1 MLKGGKAVLKDK
13 ARRPITEISFSNFST
28 KVAVRP
34 NDCIGI
40 NLLLE
45 TLRVSDYASVP
56 GQRLDLLAPD
66 VAKIAT
72 LSEGAGIPPALLIV
86 AVDVKPLDNPNA
98 DLKIAVDSQPVL
110 VNLSRVGVGSAIFL
124 LFVFRSFVNR
134 SNY

>member
-1 MLKGGKAVLKDK
+1 MRAVLKGGKAVLKDK

-34 NDCIGI
+34 NDSIGI

-45 TLRVSDYASVP
+45 TLRISDYASVP

-72 LSEGAGIPPALLIV
+72 MSEGAGVPPALIILG
-86 AVDVKPLDNPNA
+86 VDVKPLDNPDA
-98 DLKIAVDSQPVL
+98 DLKITVDSQPIL
-110 VNLSRVGVGSAIFL
+110 VNLSRVGLGACRGQSSVIT
-124 LFVFRSFVNR
+124 
-134 SNY
+134 